1 MSEDALIHRLGAGD
15 GVLLRALMACFVD
28 AFEDPQ
34 HYVEALPS
42 DAYLADLLANDGF
55 VALVALAAEQV
66 VGGLTA
72 YDLPKPE
79 RAHSELYLYDLAVAE
94 SHRRRGIATA
104 LIAALHRIASA
115 RQAAIVYVQ
124 ADPEDEA
131 AVALYTKLGTGR
143 DVLHFDLMPTG
154 DPLASGD
161 GAR

>member
-15 GVLLRALMACFVD
+15 ALLLRALMACFAD
-28 AFEDPQ
+28 AFQDPQ

-42 DAYLADLLANDGF
+42 DAYLADLLARDGF

-72 YDLPKPE
+72 YYLPKPE
-79 RAHSELYLYDLAVAE
+79 RAQSELYLYDLAVVE
-94 SHRRRGIATA
+94 NHRRRGIATA
-104 LIAALHRIASA
+104 LIAALHRIAAA
-115 RQAAIVYVQ
+115 RQAGVVYVQ

-143 DVLHFDLMPTG
+143 DVLHFDLMPPA
-154 DPLASGD
+154 DPLASG
-161 GAR
+161 GAAG